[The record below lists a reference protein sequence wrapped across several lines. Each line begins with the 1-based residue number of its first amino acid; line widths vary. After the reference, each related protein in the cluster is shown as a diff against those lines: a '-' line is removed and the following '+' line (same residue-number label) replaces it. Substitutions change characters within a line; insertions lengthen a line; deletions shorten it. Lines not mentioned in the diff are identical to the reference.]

1 MNKVNLM
8 VVLKYT
14 ETQKSLIANTCLAV
28 PLIRHCTGQA
38 FLMGFRGSRQANQRL
53 PIWTPLFY
61 RFARS

>member
-1 MNKVNLM
+1 MNKVKLM

-14 ETQKSLIANTCLAV
+14 EIQKSLAANTCLAA

-53 PIWTPLFY
+53 HIRTPLFHS
-61 RFARS
+61 FARS